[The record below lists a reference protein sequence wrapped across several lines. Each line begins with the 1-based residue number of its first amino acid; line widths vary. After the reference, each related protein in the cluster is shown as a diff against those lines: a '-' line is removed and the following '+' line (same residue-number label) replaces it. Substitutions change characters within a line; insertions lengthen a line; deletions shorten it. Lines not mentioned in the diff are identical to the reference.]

1 MVGGRAYGPGMTE
14 AQRKIIVTTSVSLDG
29 FVEGPNREIDW
40 HVVDRELHAHFN
52 ENLKR
57 MGAFLEGRVMHE
69 LMAQVWPHM
78 GQNAAATPEE
88 LEYAG
93 IWLNMPKIV
102 YSRTLRRA
110 DWNATIVRDVVPEEV
125 RALKALPGGDL
136 SLGGA
141 GLTASF
147 LRHDLVDEFWIYV
160 HPVAIGQGKPLFPP
174 DARIRLR
181 LEETRR
187 FGNGV
192 VLLRYT
198 R

>member
-1 MVGGRAYGPGMTE
+1 MVRRRAYGLGMTE

-29 FVEGPNREIDW
+29 FIEGPNREIDW

-57 MGAFLEGRVMHE
+57 MGAFLEGRAMYE
-69 LMAQVWPHM
+69 LMARVWPHM
-78 GQNAAATPEE
+78 DQNPAATPEE

-102 YSRTLRRA
+102 YSRTLQRA
-110 DWNATIVRDVVPEEV
+110 HWNTTIVRDVVPDEV

-160 HPVAIGQGKPLFPP
+160 HPVAIGRGKPLFPP
-174 DARIRLR
+174 GARISLR